1 MSNKQNAESGVKP
14 AKKRHSLWWLW
25 LILILA
31 AFAGG
36 VIAGLK
42 LNTMPLPT
50 EVKDKIYPVLESYI
64 PGGTA
69 PHMPAAQPA
78 VTPEPTEAPAPE
90 VTPEPAETPAPE
102 LTPVPELTPAP
113 EVTPEP
119 METPAPVE
127 TAAPE
132 ITPEPVET
140 AVPEITE
147 APSETPVP
155 DWMTK
160 VTSAVNETESA
171 GTAPAPAPK
180 YIGVDAALE
189 IALKHAEIAQNEA
202 QISSVYRT
210 KDDDGTAVYEVVFRV
225 GEITRDYTIDAVTG
239 EILSWMVTG
248 LTYSDTAV
256 FASNF
261 SGNDQTEAQ
270 AATATAAPE
279 MIGEARAAEIAMA
292 HAGVKEADVLRS
304 SVQLDEKAA
313 PARYAVEFR
322 IADHRFDYQIDAVTG
337 EILSFELR

>member
-14 AKKRHSLWWLW
+14 AKKRHSFWWLW

-64 PGGTA
+64 PGSTT
-69 PHMPAAQPA
+69 PHTPDALPV
-78 VTPEPTEAPAPE
+78 VTPEPTAAPVE
-90 VTPEPAETPAPE
+90 
-102 LTPVPELTPAP
+102 TPAP

-119 METPAPVE
+119 VEEPASVETPAPELTPEPVE
-127 TAAPE
+127 ASELFAEAAPE
-132 ITPEPVET
+132 ITPEPAVT
-140 AVPEITE
+140 AAPEITA
-147 APSETPVP
+147 APTEMPVP

-160 VTSAVNETESA
+160 VTSTVNETEAA
-171 GTAPAPAPK
+171 GTASVPASK

-202 QISSVYRT
+202 EVSSVYRT

-239 EILSWMVTG
+239 EILSWMVSG
-248 LTYSDTAV
+248 MTYSDTAT

-261 SGNDQTEAQ
+261 SGNDQTETQ
-270 AATATAAPE
+270 AAAAAAAPE
-279 MIGEARAAEIAMA
+279 MIGEDRAAEIAMA

-304 SVQLDEKAA
+304 NVQLDEKAD
-313 PARYAVEFR
+313 PVRYAVEFR
-322 IADHRFDYQIDAVTG
+322 ISDRRFDYQIDAVTG